1 MVKPYKELREVI
13 DKKDRGLR
21 DKVMSL
27 EEAVGLIKD
36 GDHVAAGGCHYSKTP
51 MAAIW
56 EIIRQKKKDLV
67 YSRSITSTE
76 GDLLLVAGVTRHVV
90 TSWFSPGVTWGVSKV
105 MRHYMQ

>member
-1 MVKPYKELREVI
+1 MVKTYKELREVI

-27 EEAVGLIKD
+27 EEAIGMIKD

-51 MAAIW
+51 MAGIW

-76 GDLLLVAGVTRHVV
+76 GDLLLVAAVTRLCNLKHRPASV
-90 TSWFSPGVTWGVSKV
+90 SW
-105 MRHYMQ
+105 

>member
-27 EEAVGLIKD
+27 EEAVGMIKD

-90 TSWFSPGVTWGVSKV
+90 TSWFSPGGGDLGCL
-105 MRHYMQ
+105 